1 MPLKHI
7 CCYSKLKSMKNF
19 PKFVGGNLDI
29 SFTDIHSFEGMP
41 KYIDRHFVYTKCG
54 VDEKD
59 IPSTTKINGKVF
71 C

>member
-1 MPLKHI
+1 
-7 CCYSKLKSMKNF
+7 MKNF